1 MDVSEIVECNIQY
14 ASMWKVLAG
23 DRAGADLEDRP
34 GLSVS
39 WADSPFPFW
48 NAIFLTEQ
56 LDDASVLRSRV
67 RDAAVYMRNQSQQGL
82 MYLCEDYLRGAA
94 KNALP
99 AIVADAKLQF
109 VMPITGMVGDILPV
123 EATAP
128 SGLRLERVTTEST
141 LQDFADMN
149 SAGYGFALEA
159 GRAGL
164 RGSKLWKDAAF
175 AYVGY
180 LGDEP
185 VSASAAIVNDGVLY
199 LALVATRPDAQRKG
213 YGEATVRRALSEAYR
228 ATGLRRTILHATD
241 AGAPVYERVGYHRTA
256 RLLTYKPA

>member
-1 MDVSEIVECNIQY
+1 MDASEIVECNVQY

-23 DRAGADLEDRP
+23 DRAGADLQDRP

-56 LDDASVLRSRV
+56 LTDASVLRSRV
-67 RDAAVYMRNQSQQGL
+67 RDAAAYMRDRTQDGL

-94 KNALP
+94 KDALP
-99 AIVADAKLQF
+99 AILAEEKMAF
-109 VMPITGMVGDILPV
+109 AMPITGMVGDILPV
-123 EATAP
+123 ETTTRP
-128 SGLRLERVTTEST
+128 GLRLERVTSENH

-149 SAGYGFALEA
+149 SAGYGFAPEA

-164 RGSKLWKDAAF
+164 RGSKFWKQTAF

-180 LGDEP
+180 VDDRP
-185 VSASAAIVNDGVLY
+185 VSASAAIVNDGMLY

-213 YGEATVRRALSEAYR
+213 YGEATVRHALSEAHK

-241 AGAPVYERVGYHRTA
+241 AGAPVYQRVGYHRST